1 MGSSDFERRTSNI
14 ERPTSNDNPLTPTL
28 IAVAPNGARRTKK
41 DHPELPLTHA
51 ELARTAVACAE
62 AGAGMVHLH
71 VRDSRGKHT
80 LAPEYYRPAIREVEA
95 AVGDKMLIQVTS
107 EAAGVFKAVEQI
119 DLMKQLAPHCL
130 SCGLREFVK
139 DREGFERAAKF
150 FSQLHQ
156 AGTLVQYIL
165 YCPED
170 VEWYE
175 QLCEEGVLP
184 GKKHF
189 LLFVLG
195 RYGEGGRLFY
205 NLHDY
210 LEPLKRNSRWMA
222 CAFGQNEHSVM
233 KQAVELGGHARVGF
247 ENNLLLPDGSL
258 AKNNADLVALTVEM
272 AYLAGRSPG
281 DKIFAESLF

>member
-1 MGSSDFERRTSNI
+1 MGVEHRTSNVQ
-14 ERPTSNDNPLTPTL
+14 RSTSNVNSAVPIL

-41 DHPELPLTHA
+41 DHPELPLTPY

-62 AGAGMVHLH
+62 AGAGMIHLH
-71 VRDSRGKHT
+71 ARDSMGKHT
-80 LAPEYYRPAIREVEA
+80 LDSDYYLPAIREVEV

-107 EAAGVFKAVEQI
+107 EAAGVFKTTEQI
-119 DLMKQLAPHCL
+119 DLVKQLAPHCL

-139 DREGFERAAKF
+139 GREGFERAEKF
-150 FSQLHQ
+150 FFQLYQ

-165 YCPED
+165 YSPED

-184 GKKHF
+184 GKNHF

-195 RYGEGGRLFY
+195 RYGEEDRPFY

-210 LEPLKRNSRWMA
+210 LEPLKRNSRWMV
-222 CAFGQNEHSVM
+222 CAFGKNEHSVM
-233 KQAVELGGHARVGF
+233 KQAAELGGHARVGF
-247 ENNLLLPDGSL
+247 ENNLWLPDGSL
-258 AKNNADLVALTVEM
+258 AKDNADLVALTVKM
-272 AYLAGRSPG
+272 ARFTGRLPG
-281 DKIFAESLF
+281 DKAFAESLF